1 MIFLFALGAGSK
13 LAKPAKRNRATAPCI
28 SHGKLPFFAGGHVMG
43 KYIHLWTDFGFKK
56 VFGEEPNKD
65 LLISFLNT
73 LLPAKH
79 QIAELEFSRNE
90 WQGVTAADPKAILGM
105 HCKTPAGT
113 YFLVELQKAK
123 QNWFKDRSLYYASF
137 PIQEQGQKG
146 DWDYRL
152 QAVYAIGILD
162 FIFDDADKGEV
173 IHTVQ
178 LKNQNNQVFY
188 DKLTFIYLT
197 LPNFGKTLD
206 ELTTL
211 RDKWLFVFQH
221 LSELDSLPDV
231 FKEAVFAKLFHIAE
245 LTAFEP
251 QERAAYQASLKYY
264 RDLKNVIDTAFGEGR
279 EEGRAAGREVGFEDG
294 REEGRQKQSAA
305 VLQMLLRQ
313 RFGTIPER
321 AMAAM
326 VKADLTQLET
336 WLQRVLTAQQ
346 LAEVFD

>member
-1 MIFLFALGAGSK
+1 
-13 LAKPAKRNRATAPCI
+13 
-28 SHGKLPFFAGGHVMG
+28 MG
-43 KYIHLWTDFGFKK
+43 KYINLFTDFGFKK

-79 QIAELEFSRNE
+79 QIATLEFSRNE
-90 WQGVTAADPKAILGM
+90 WQGVSMPDRKAIFDL
-105 HCKTPAGT
+105 HCKTPDGS

-123 QNWFKDRSLYYASF
+123 QNFFKDRSLYYASF

-146 DWDYRL
+146 DWDFRL
-152 QAVYAIGILD
+152 QAVYTIGILD

-178 LKNQNNQVFY
+178 LKNQHNQVFY

-206 ELTTL
+206 ELL
-211 RDKWLFVFQH
+211 SLQDKWLFVFRH
-221 LSELDSLPDV
+221 LDELDSLPEV
-231 FKEAVFAKLFHIAE
+231 LKEAVFAKLFQIAE

-264 RDLKNVIDTAFGEGR
+264 RDLKNVTDTAFGEGR
-279 EEGRAAGREVGFEDG
+279 EEGRAEGLEQ
-294 REEGRQKQSAA
+294 GRQKQSVA

-313 RFGTIPER
+313 RFGAIPDEVLT
-321 AMAAM
+321 AMD
-326 VKADLTQLET
+326 KAEIAQLEM
-336 WLQRVLTAQQ
+336 WIQRVLTAQQ
-346 LAEVFD
+346 LAEVFV

>member
-1 MIFLFALGAGSK
+1 MS
-13 LAKPAKRNRATAPCI
+13 
-28 SHGKLPFFAGGHVMG
+28 
-43 KYIHLWTDFGFKK
+43 KYINLFTDFGFKK

-79 QIAELEFSRNE
+79 QIATLEFSRNE
-90 WQGVTAADPKAILGM
+90 WQGVSMLDRKAIFDL
-105 HCKTPAGT
+105 HCKTPDGT

-123 QNWFKDRSLYYASF
+123 QNFFKDRSLYYASF

-152 QAVYAIGILD
+152 QAVYTIGILD

-206 ELTTL
+206 ELATL
-211 RDKWLFVFQH
+211 QDKWLFVFRH
-221 LSELDSLPDV
+221 LDELDSLPEV
-231 FKEAVFAKLFHIAE
+231 LQEAVFTKLFQIAE

-264 RDLKNVIDTAFGEGR
+264 RDLKNVTDTAFGEGW
-279 EEGRAAGREVGFEDG
+279 EGGRH
-294 REEGRQKQSAA
+294 KQSVA
-305 VLQMLLRQ
+305 VLQMLLHQ
-313 RFGTIPER
+313 RFGTIDEQAMR
-321 AMAAM
+321 AMEQ
-326 VKADLTQLET
+326 ADITQLEM

-346 LAEVFD
+346 LGEVFD